1 MSSTPNTTVL
11 STDAKEALRL
21 ILIIRKYPSSQSPQA
36 EKRVLSNLS
45 VKDYLSVIAALEGQV
60 GAR

>member
-1 MSSTPNTTVL
+1 MPDTALL

-21 ILIIRKYPSSQSPQA
+21 INLIRKYPSSQSSQA

-45 VKDYLSVIAALEGQV
+45 VKDYISVIAALEA

>member
-1 MSSTPNTTVL
+1 MQPTTESQL
-11 STDAKEALRL
+11 SPAAQEALRL
-21 ILIIRKYPSSQSPQA
+21 IQLIRKHPSSQSPQA

-45 VKDYLSVIAALEGQV
+45 VKEYISVIAALEK